1 MTGGF
6 GFCSRLASSSSTRAP
21 PAGSSGRSHR
31 RNRSAPLFGGARA
44 GTVAWQGARGRGGRL
59 GVWGWPQHRRLWRR
73 AWCGAVTGRLL
84 PGTAADIPLTEVPLG
99 QVGAAVPALLL
110 PSEPEKPHDA
120 HGCAGAL
127 VCGAASAAAA
137 LPRYPSG
144 HRGCDPCH
152 GCALQPRHLPPGPH
166 GPGLLSAHL
175 RGAGHPGGGPA
186 FAPAAQCLQGHLVD
200 CVLHQYHLYAP
211 ARVHAGC
218 DTQRVLLSV
227 LHLTIALHTNT
238 QNQFLLK
245 QVGAHLGTGTG

>member
-1 MTGGF
+1 M
-6 GFCSRLASSSSTRAP
+6 
-21 PAGSSGRSHR
+21 
-31 RNRSAPLFGGARA
+31 
-44 GTVAWQGARGRGGRL
+44 AWQGARGRGGRL
-59 GVWGWPQHRRLWRR
+59 GVRGWPQHRRLWRR

-84 PGTAADIPLTEVPLG
+84 PGTAADILLTEVPLG

-137 LPRYPSG
+137 LPRHPSG

-166 GPGLLSAHL
+166 GPGFLSAHL

-186 FAPAAQCLQGHLVD
+186 FAPAAQRLQGHLVD

-211 ARVHAGC
+211 ACVHAGC
-218 DTQRVLLSV
+218 DTQQGAAVCPPSDHRPAHQHPES
-227 LHLTIALHTNT
+227 IPT
-238 QNQFLLK
+238 QAGRGPPGHRDWI
-245 QVGAHLGTGTG
+245 VGVCRPWPDSKERHPTFIL